1 MDSGVIHCSLRIH
14 KVKKWNVTDGNW
26 RRRERSDEA
35 VNKSEGQAWLC
46 LRQVV
51 LDQRFLQHY
60 ELNDFRSR
68 QLSKVS
74 DDTPC
79 WFLAFSLEIEK
90 YIC

>member
-1 MDSGVIHCSLRIH
+1 MI
-14 KVKKWNVTDGNW
+14 DGNW

-74 DDTPC
+74 DENLVLKHMSKLF
-79 WFLAFSLEIEK
+79 W
-90 YIC
+90 